1 MLLTVLLH
9 LVPVSASITYCTI
22 VTIQKIIPLS
32 YITCQPVMLSEK
44 CVLCWCQFL
53 TVLSSSFKNFMN
65 NEGQFK
71 VALKRYLNMH
81 TFWSVDEVLM
91 LNNDLPYFILKSNKD
106 IVQNIHVIYVLCLCV
121 CVCVHVYVCALV
133 CNIALNNCM
142 LKPYFFL
149 WNFIYVCSVVCYTSC
164 KHSD

>member
-1 MLLTVLLH
+1 MNLSANASGTLTLSWVEHQLLQLMLLTVLLH

-81 TFWSVDEVLM
+81 TFWSVDEFLM
-91 LNNDLPYFILKSNKD
+91 LNNDLPYFILKSNKTLTLQLQQKQK
-106 IVQNIHVIYVLCLCV
+106 IN
-121 CVCVHVYVCALV
+121 
-133 CNIALNNCM
+133 
-142 LKPYFFL
+142 LKEPKKPKIIPSFT
-149 WNFIYVCSVVCYTSC
+149 VA
-164 KHSD
+164 